1 MKKGKAIVPVSGGI
15 DSSVILAYARSKH
28 TQVFPITFDYNQRHI
43 KELLCAKSQSGDDFK
58 GVSLSFFKDIASIS
72 SLTNDNIDVAK
83 TKDVLGDAQTVNYVP
98 FRNQMMLSIACA
110 YAESVGANTVYHGA
124 ALIDSQA
131 GYWDGS
137 IEFLDS
143 INNLIALN
151 RKNKIN
157 IEAPLIDKT
166 KREIILMGAE
176 LDIDYSKTWT
186 CYEGKSKACGYCTA
200 CSSRI
205 KGFLDAGIK
214 DPLQY
219 ERNDI
224 PW

>member
-1 MKKGKAIVPVSGGI
+1 MNKAVVPISGGI
-15 DSSVILAYARSKH
+15 DSSVVLAHARKKH
-28 TQVFPITFDYNQRHI
+28 EQVFPITFNYGQRHSI
-43 KELLCAKSQSGDDFK
+43 ELVYAQLQAGKDYKVVD
-58 GVSLSFFKDIASIS
+58 LTFFRDIAGTSSI
-72 SLTNDNIDVAK
+72 TNNDIDVAK

-98 FRNQMMLSIACA
+98 FRNQMLLSIACA

-137 IEFLDS
+137 VEFLSS
-143 INNLIALN
+143 INSLVSLN
-151 RKNKIN
+151 RKQQIK

-166 KREIILMGAE
+166 KKDIILMGKD
-176 LDIDYSKTWT
+176 LGVDYNKTWT
-186 CYEGKSKACGYCTA
+186 CYEGKESACGHCTA

-214 DPLQY
+214 DPIPYL
-219 ERNDI
+219 RTDI

>member
-1 MKKGKAIVPVSGGI
+1 MSKAIVPVSGGI
-15 DSSVILAYARSKH
+15 DSSVILAYAKTKH
-28 TQVFPITFDYNQRHI
+28 TRVFPITFNYGQRHI
-43 KELLCAKSQSGDDFK
+43 KELICAEDQSGDDFK
-58 GVSLSFFKDIASIS
+58 IVDLSFFRDIAGSS
-72 SLTNDNIDVAK
+72 SLTNNDIAVAK

-110 YAESVGANTVYHGA
+110 YAESMGAETVYHGA

-131 GYWDGS
+131 GFWDGS
-137 IEFLDS
+137 IEFLES

-166 KREIILMGAE
+166 KGEIILMGAD
-176 LDIDYSKTWT
+176 LNVDYKRTWT
-186 CYEGKSKACGYCTA
+186 CYEGKESACGYCTA

-205 KGFLDAGIK
+205 KGFMDAGFR

-219 ERNDI
+219 ERTNI

>member
-1 MKKGKAIVPVSGGI
+1 MNKAVVPISGGI
-15 DSSVILAYARSKH
+15 DSSVVLAHARKKH
-28 TQVFPITFDYNQRHI
+28 DQVFPISFNYGQRHSI
-43 KELLCAKSQSGDDFK
+43 ELIYAQLQAGRDYKVID
-58 GVSLSFFKDIASIS
+58 LTFFKDIANTSSI
-72 SLTNDNIDVAK
+72 TNNNIDVAK

-98 FRNQMMLSIACA
+98 FRNQMLLSIACA

-137 IEFLDS
+137 EEFLSS
-143 INNLIALN
+143 INSLVSLN
-151 RKNKIN
+151 RKQQIK

-166 KREIILMGAE
+166 KKDIILMGKD
-176 LDIDYSKTWT
+176 LGVDYSKTWT
-186 CYEGKSKACGYCTA
+186 CYEGKASACGHCTA

-214 DPLQY
+214 DPIPYL
-219 ERNDI
+219 RTDI

>member
-28 TQVFPITFDYNQRHI
+28 TQVFPITFDYKQRHI
-43 KELLCAKSQSGDDFK
+43 KELICAKHQSGNDFK
-58 GVSLSFFKDIASIS
+58 EVNLSFFRDIAGSS
-72 SLTNDNIDVAK
+72 SLTNDNINVAK

-110 YAESVGANTVYHGA
+110 YAESMGANTVYHGA

-137 IEFLDS
+137 VEFLDS
-143 INNLIALN
+143 INNLVALN

-176 LDIDYSKTWT
+176 LDVDYSNTWT

>member
-1 MKKGKAIVPVSGGI
+1 MSKAVVPVSGGI
-15 DSSVILAYARSKH
+15 DSSVILAYAKTKH
-28 TQVFPITFDYNQRHI
+28 TQVFPITFDYNQRHS
-43 KELLCAKSQSGDDFK
+43 KELKFAEMQAGKNYKVIDLPFIR
-58 GVSLSFFKDIASIS
+58 DIATTS
-72 SLTNDNIDVAK
+72 SLTNDEIDVAK

-110 YAESVGANTVYHGA
+110 YAESKGADTVYHGA

-137 IEFLDS
+137 IEFLQS
-143 INNLIALN
+143 FGNLVALN
-151 RKNKIN
+151 RKSKIS
-157 IEAPLIDKT
+157 ILAPLINKT
-166 KREIILMGAE
+166 KREIILLGAK
-176 LDIDYSKTWT
+176 LGVDYSKTWT
-186 CYEGKSKACGYCTA
+186 CYEGKALACGYCTS

-219 ERNDI
+219 ERDDI
-224 PW
+224 PWNE

>member
-1 MKKGKAIVPVSGGI
+1 MNKAVVPISGGI
-15 DSSVILAYARSKH
+15 DSSVVLAHAREEH
-28 TQVFPITFDYNQRHI
+28 DEVFPITFNYGQRHVI
-43 KELLCAKSQSGDDFK
+43 ELIYAKLQAGRDYKVID
-58 GVSLSFFKDIASIS
+58 LTFFKDIANVSSI
-72 SLTNDNIDVAK
+72 TNNDIDVAK

-98 FRNQMMLSIACA
+98 FRNQMLLSIACA

-137 IEFLDS
+137 AEFLDS
-143 INNLIALN
+143 INSLVSLN
-151 RKNKIN
+151 RKQQIK
-157 IEAPLIDKT
+157 IEAPLIEKT
-166 KREIILMGAE
+166 KKDIILMG
-176 LDIDYSKTWT
+176 IDLGVDFNKTWT
-186 CYEGKSKACGYCTA
+186 CYEGQESACGYCTA

-214 DPLQY
+214 DPIPYL
-219 ERNDI
+219 RTDI

>member
-1 MKKGKAIVPVSGGI
+1 MSKAVIPVSGGI
-15 DSSVILAYARSKH
+15 DSSVILAYAKTKH
-28 TQVFPITFDYNQRHI
+28 TQVFPITFDYNQRHS
-43 KELLCAKSQSGDDFK
+43 KELMFAEMQTGESFNKI
-58 GVSLSFFKDIASIS
+58 SLSFFRDIVTTS
-72 SLTNDNIDVAK
+72 SLTNNNIDVAK

-98 FRNQMMLSIACA
+98 FRNQMLLSIACA

-137 IEFLDS
+137 IEFLNS
-143 INNLIALN
+143 INSLIALN
-151 RKNKIN
+151 RKHKIN

-166 KREIILMGAE
+166 KAEIILMGKDLGVDFAR
-176 LDIDYSKTWT
+176 TWT
-186 CYEGKSKACGYCTA
+186 CYEGRNVACGYCTS

-224 PW
+224 PWNE

>member
-28 TQVFPITFDYNQRHI
+28 AQVFPITFDYSQRHI
-43 KELLCAKSQSGDDFK
+43 KELLCAKRQSGDDFK
-58 GVSLSFFKDIASIS
+58 KVNLSFFRDIAGSS

-110 YAESVGANTVYHGA
+110 YAERVGANTVYHGA

-137 IEFLDS
+137 VEFLDS

-157 IEAPLIDKT
+157 IEAPLINKT

-176 LDIDYSKTWT
+176 LDIDYSNTWT
-186 CYEGKSKACGYCTA
+186 CYEGKNKACGYCTA

>member
-1 MKKGKAIVPVSGGI
+1 MSKAVVPVSGGI
-15 DSSVILAYARSKH
+15 DSSVILAYARDKH
-28 TQVFPITFDYNQRHI
+28 TQVFPITFNYGQRHI
-43 KELLCAKSQSGDDFK
+43 KELDCAKKQSGDNYKEID
-58 GVSLSFFKDIASIS
+58 LTFFRDIAHTS
-72 SLTNDNIDVAK
+72 SLTNNNIDVAK

-98 FRNQMMLSIACA
+98 FRNQMLLSIACA
-110 YAESVGANTVYHGA
+110 YAEAVGADTVYHGA

-137 IEFLDS
+137 IEFLNS

-157 IEAPLIDKT
+157 IQAPLITLT
-166 KREIILMGAE
+166 KRDIILEGVKHKVNF
-176 LDIDYSKTWT
+176 DNTWT
-186 CYEGKSKACGYCTA
+186 CYEGRDKACGHCTA

-224 PW
+224 PWNN

>member
-1 MKKGKAIVPVSGGI
+1 
-15 DSSVILAYARSKH
+15 
-28 TQVFPITFDYNQRHI
+28 
-43 KELLCAKSQSGDDFK
+43 
-58 GVSLSFFKDIASIS
+58 
-72 SLTNDNIDVAK
+72 
-83 TKDVLGDAQTVNYVP
+83 
-98 FRNQMMLSIACA
+98 MMLSIACA
-110 YAESVGANTVYHGA
+110 YAESMEASTVYHGA

-137 IEFLDS
+137 VEFLDS

-176 LDIDYSKTWT
+176 LDVDYSNTWT
-186 CYEGKSKACGYCTA
+186 CYEGKNKACGYCTA

>member
-28 TQVFPITFDYNQRHI
+28 AQVFPITFDYSQRHI
-43 KELLCAKSQSGDDFK
+43 KELICAKRQSGDDFK
-58 GVSLSFFKDIASIS
+58 RVNLSFFRDIAGSS

-110 YAESVGANTVYHGA
+110 YAESMEASTVYHGA

-143 INNLIALN
+143 INNLVALN

-176 LDIDYSKTWT
+176 LDVDYSETWT
-186 CYEGKSKACGYCTA
+186 CYEGKRKACGYCTA

-214 DPLQY
+214 DPLLY